1 LKNVK
6 FLEILFTETPFGQMP
21 ILHVDGKVL
30 AQSMT
35 IARYLAKQH
44 GLAGQ
49 NDWEEALANMYVDC
63 ISDLIKGNFF
73 KIKFQNKFK

>member
-1 LKNVK
+1 MLNILKLIV
-6 FLEILFTETPFGQMP
+6 FTETPFGQMP

-49 NDWEEALANMYVDC
+49 NDWEEALANMYADC
-63 ISDLIKGNFF
+63 ISDLIKGIF
-73 KIKFQNKFK
+73 FQNSISNSIK